1 MAIKKCFVEDE
12 EVAVAR
18 DFSPAA
24 TATTG
29 PAPATSPA
37 VRPAKVTE
45 HVSLGKILKAVER
58 NITAQSI
65 DTTKN
70 TNGIAAG
77 NASWSG
83 RQDANPTIGHGNIR
97 TNRPL
102 LGPSDN
108 RGDPLRSET
117 KKFFVLNDTG
127 QLVYLNSSLDETV
140 GSGDTA
146 LDSAWGLSPLT
157 IQGPIGRITESTA
170 GLFTTYSAHFQVRS
184 DWFISALDHGQPLLD
199 SAQLDT
205 AWTAFIEGHAFPSR
219 TAPAG
224 AIMNRPSPLIDT
236 TQKFTDHYTNITTP
250 FSTKELELYVN
261 NVHNPAYANIEA
273 KYNFYSKLYEEKSHA
288 NFQVAG
294 LPNLYSIMTK
304 DDNPIQAE
312 LADLGIGSQYIKNVD
327 SLLQDPQVRTGWI
340 NNVNHFTNIGFPSS
354 QINTL
359 KRGSDHDD
367 VHPMNNTLELKTE
380 KTGDFLNAAELS
392 GMTDNILKYAMSET
406 REWIEMP
413 ASVIPPHAWSTKLPF
428 AVSAEKIVVT
438 HEQSDRT
445 ALVETTTSEFN
456 TEINTEDL
464 FLIDLEPWIDAYFD
478 PNTTY
483 QFSSTFDDESIF
495 LGIPQAQATTPNEC
509 NAFRDAL
516 QAIILS
522 GKIQQLV
529 NDRFRTF
536 EEMLEG
542 KEAYNETVIYEIV
555 KSSTQAELQRIF
567 IPNTSELDILHYID
581 TQVTYDDVYRYEIY
595 AHQLIVG
602 TQYSYT
608 SYIDMT
614 QYQTGNRKMVQF
626 GVNYRPSLKIARLPI
641 YTQNTK
647 ILDAAPVWP
656 NVSLIPYKGVSN
668 KFLINLSSN
677 VGDYDMQ
684 PIIISDQDATF
695 AENFRMARQLFPD
708 DPINFKSDDPVKRFE
723 IYRMDT
729 PPTAYT
735 DFIGHLLTIEEST
748 TATAV
753 SYIDNIVPNQKYYY
767 MFRGVDVHNNRSNP
781 TDVYQVE
788 IQEFDGMIFFHT
800 SIYTFEDPI
809 ENNNNVST
817 LRSFRRYLKINPNLV
832 QSLVNESETFA
843 QTTGATSAYNANK
856 VILGNAGETVWSS
869 TINPKKFKIRVTSK
883 NSGKKFDLNLTC
895 KVQYN
900 KTTQPT

>member
-1 MAIKKCFVEDE
+1 MAIKKCFVTE
-12 EVAVAR
+12 EVVETTT
-18 DFSPAA
+18 AA
-24 TATTG
+24 TAAATD
-29 PAPATSPA
+29 PAPVTSPA
-37 VRPAKVTE
+37 VRPAKVVE
-45 HVSLGKILKAVER
+45 HVSLGKIAKYVEEGLY
-58 NITAQSI
+58 TEDGAGASI
-65 DTTKN
+65 MHHN
-70 TNGIAAG
+70 WG
-77 NASWSG
+77 NHRVSV
-83 RQDANPTIGHGNIR
+83 
-97 TNRPL
+97 NRP
-102 LGPSDN
+102 SDIS
-108 RGDPLRSET
+108 DPLRAEAR
-117 KKFFVLNDTG
+117 KYFVRNKQD
-127 QLVYLNSSLDETV
+127 QLVYLNSSLDDSVNYSWSPQNPTGQSHAMSAAGASSPISISIMSGTTSET
-140 GSGDTA
+140 
-146 LDSAWGLSPLT
+146 
-157 IQGPIGRITESTA
+157 QGTTD
-170 GLFTTYSAHFQVRS
+170 LFKSYTSQVRVES
-184 DWFISALDHGQPLLD
+184 DLFINN
-199 SAQLDT
+199 T
-205 AWTAFIEGHAFPSR
+205 ADYENASFYQSELEAMWTAFIDGGHFGGAADPFLSR
-219 TAPAG
+219 PG
-224 AIMNRPSPLIDT
+224 PLIDT
-236 TQKFTDHYTNITTP
+236 TQTFTDHYTNITIP
-250 FSTKELELYVN
+250 FSTRELELYVN
-261 NVHNPAYANIEA
+261 NVQNPAYANIEA
-273 KYNFYSKLYEEKSHA
+273 KYNFYEKGYENATFVTQTPPE
-288 NFQVAG
+288 VI
-294 LPNLYSIMTK
+294 LPNLYSIITK
-304 DDNPIQAE
+304 DGAGMGVQNY
-312 LADLGIGSQYIKNVD
+312 LATLGIGAKYVKNVQA
-327 SLLQDPQVRTGWI
+327 LEKVPQAVALWQNYI
-340 NNVNHFTNIGFPSS
+340 DHYKYIAFPSS
-354 QINTL
+354 QINSL
-359 KRGSDHDD
+359 KKASDHDD

-392 GMTDNILKYAMSET
+392 GMTDNILKFTMAETLHQGGAAPRDPQFGAWMPDWSE
-406 REWIEMP
+406 R
-413 ASVIPPHAWSTKLPF
+413 APF
-428 AVSAEKIVVT
+428 VVSAEKMVVT
-438 HEQSDRT
+438 HDQSDKT
-445 ALVETTTSEFN
+445 ALVETTTSEFT
-456 TEINTEDL
+456 TEFSTEEIILMDL
-464 FLIDLEPWIDAYFD
+464 DPWLEAHFD
-478 PNTTY
+478 SSKTY
-483 QFSSTFDDESIF
+483 PLSSTFNVETIF
-495 LGIPQAQATTPNEC
+495 LGIPAAQATTPNEC

-516 QAIILS
+516 QAIVLS
-522 GKIQQLV
+522 GKIQQLI

-608 SYIDMT
+608 NYTDLT
-614 QYQTGNRKMVQF
+614 QYTTPPKKAMQF
-626 GVNYRPSLKIARLPI
+626 GVTYGPSLKIARLPI

-684 PIIISDQDATF
+684 PIIINDQDATF

-723 IYRMDT
+723 IYRMDR

-735 DFIGHLLTIEEST
+735 DFLGHLLTIEEST
-748 TATAV
+748 IATAV

-767 MFRGVDVHNNRSNP
+767 MFRATDVHNNRSNP

-788 IQEFDGMIFFHT
+788 IREFDGMIFFHT

-832 QSLVNESETFA
+832 QSLVNESETFG
-843 QTTGATSAYNANK
+843 QTGGTTSAYNANK
-856 VILGNAGETVWSS
+856 VILGKAGETVWSS

>member
-1 MAIKKCFVEDE
+1 MAIKKCFVTE
-12 EVAVAR
+12 EVV
-18 DFSPAA
+18 
-24 TATTG
+24 ATTTETTTTTTD

-37 VRPAKVTE
+37 VRPAKVVE
-45 HVSLGKILKAVER
+45 HVSLGKIVKAVER
-58 NITAQSI
+58 SATAQSI
-65 DTTKN
+65 DITRDI
-70 TNGIAAG
+70 NGIAAG

-83 RQDANPTIGHGNIR
+83 WQGTNPAFGSGRIKAVRPQVGVPG
-97 TNRPL
+97 TNL
-102 LGPSDN
+102 A
-108 RGDPLRSET
+108 DPLRVEA
-117 KKFFVLNDTG
+117 KKFFVLNDAG
-127 QLVYLNSSLDETV
+127 QLVYLNGSLNENV
-140 GSGDTA
+140 SSGDTA
-146 LDSAWGLSPLT
+146 LDSAWGESPISISVIHT
-157 IQGPIGRITESTA
+157 SETQGTTDLFKTYTSQVQAKSDLFVDNSGGSVEVGGVSVLEALWTTFIDGGTYWT
-170 GLFTTYSAHFQVRS
+170 GLPYTFY
-184 DWFISALDHGQPLLD
+184 
-199 SAQLDT
+199 
-205 AWTAFIEGHAFPSR
+205 
-219 TAPAG
+219 
-224 AIMNRPSPLIDT
+224 RPSPLIDT
-236 TQKFTDHYTNITTP
+236 TQTFTDHYTNITAP

-340 NNVNHFTNIGFPSS
+340 NNVNHYKYIAFPSS
-354 QINTL
+354 QINSL
-359 KRGSDHDD
+359 KKGSDHDD

-413 ASVIPPHAWSTKLPF
+413 ANVIPPHAWSTKLPF

-456 TEINTEDL
+456 TEINTEDI

-478 PNTTY
+478 PSTTY
-483 QFSSTFDDESIF
+483 QFSPTLDAESIF

-522 GKIQQLV
+522 GKMQQII
-529 NDRFRTF
+529 DERFRTF

-542 KEAYNETVIYEIV
+542 KEAYNETIIYEIV

-567 IPNTSELDILHYID
+567 IPNTSELDILRYID

-602 TQYSYT
+602 TQYNYVSYT
-608 SYIDMT
+608 DLT
-614 QYQTGNRKMVQF
+614 QYMTGNRKAVQF
-626 GVNYRPSLKIARLPI
+626 GVNYGPSLKIARLPI
-641 YTQNTK
+641 YAQNTK

-677 VGDYDMQ
+677 VGDYDIQ
-684 PIIISDQDATF
+684 PIIINDQDATF
-695 AENFRMARQLFPD
+695 ATNFRMARQLFPD

-723 IYRMDT
+723 IYRMDR

-753 SYIDNIVPNQKYYY
+753 SYVDNILPNQKYYY

-788 IQEFDGMIFFHT
+788 IREFDGMIFFHT

-817 LRSFRRYLKINPNLV
+817 LRSFGRYLKINPNLV
-832 QSLVNESETFA
+832 QSFVNESETFA
-843 QTTGATSAYNANK
+843 QTGGTTSAYNANQ
-856 VILGNAGETVWSS
+856 VVLGKAGETVWTS
-869 TINPKKFKIRVTSK
+869 TTNPKKFKIRVTSK